1 MPKYEVQVELIG
13 GSAVYE
19 VEAENEDEA
28 IRKIFEG
35 KGERKELF
43 TRFGEVLSITKL
55 EESI

>member
-13 GSAVYE
+13 GYVVYE

-43 TRFGEVLSITKL
+43 TRFGEVLSIRKL